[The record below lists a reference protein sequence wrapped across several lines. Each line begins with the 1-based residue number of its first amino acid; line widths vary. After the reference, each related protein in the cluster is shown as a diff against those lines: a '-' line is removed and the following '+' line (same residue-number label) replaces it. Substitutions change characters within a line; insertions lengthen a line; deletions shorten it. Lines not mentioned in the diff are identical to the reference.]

1 MAACGMLKGFNAL
14 FVAMG
19 LYSDVSGGYMVI
31 NAAGDDIYIPSF
43 VLRIYF
49 S

>member
-1 MAACGMLKGFNAL
+1 MATCGMLKGFNAL

-31 NAAGDDIYIPSF
+31 NAEEMHYLHSF
-43 VLRIYF
+43 LC